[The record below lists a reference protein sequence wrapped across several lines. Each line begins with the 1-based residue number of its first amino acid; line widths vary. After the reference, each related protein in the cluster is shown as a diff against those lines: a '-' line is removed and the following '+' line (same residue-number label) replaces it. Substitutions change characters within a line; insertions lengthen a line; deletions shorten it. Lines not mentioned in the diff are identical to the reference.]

1 MKEILNTMVQTVGDQ
16 AIALG
21 ALADQV
27 AALKQTLARQFPDLA
42 DELKAQIEAE
52 HEQNRKNVYELQV
65 SLGKLREAIP
75 QLPDTQPRSRADEP
89 KKRPTKVPARAANRA
104 ALAGG

>member
-42 DELKAQIEAE
+42 DELKGQIEAE
-52 HEQNRKNVYELQV
+52 QEKNRNQGYDLQV
-65 SLGKLREAIP
+65 SLAKLREEIS
-75 QLPDTQPRSRADEP
+75 QLPEP
-89 KKRPTKVPARAANRA
+89 KAKVQRKRRASKPPEQITE
-104 ALAGG
+104 